1 MIGRVFLAALL
12 AGIAAGLLLGIFTE
26 TRLVPLILQAE
37 TFETEDVGHGD
48 HSHDATALAS
58 SENWAPSEGWE
69 RTGFTLVTSMLAGAG
84 FAAVLAGLSFVLA
97 IPITRRNGLIWGLC
111 GFLAVSLAPAAGLPP
126 SLPGMAEGA
135 LAARQVWWIA
145 TILCT
150 GTALW
155 LLTQRRESWMVFPA
169 LLVGLAPHVIGAPVI
184 LPHETAVGAMLV
196 QHFVANSLAVNAL
209 FWILL
214 GVFLGFALEKF
225 EKDAAP

>member
-37 TFETEDVGHGD
+37 TFETADAGHAD
-48 HSHDATALAS
+48 HSQEATA
-58 SENWAPSEGWE
+58 WAPSEGWE

-84 FAAVLAGLSFVLA
+84 FAAVLTGLSFVLA
-97 IPITRRNGLIWGLC
+97 VPITRANGMIWGLC
-111 GFLAVSLAPAAGLPP
+111 GFVAVSLAPAAGLPP
-126 SLPGMAEGA
+126 SLPGMAEGT

-150 GTALW
+150 GVALW
-155 LLTQRRESWMVFPA
+155 LITQRRESWMIFPA
-169 LLVGLAPHVIGAPVI
+169 LLVGLAPHVIGAPAI
-184 LPHETAVGAMLV
+184 LPHDTAVGAMLV

-214 GVFLGFALEKF
+214 GVFLGLALEQF

>member
-37 TFETEDVGHGD
+37 TFETADVGHAD
-48 HSHDATALAS
+48 HSQEATT
-58 SENWAPSEGWE
+58 WAPSEGWE

-84 FAAVLAGLSFVLA
+84 FAAVLTGLSFVLA
-97 IPITRRNGLIWGLC
+97 IPITRANGVIWGLC
-111 GFLAVSLAPAAGLPP
+111 GFVAVSLAPAAGLPP
-126 SLPGMAEGA
+126 SLPGMAEGT
-135 LAARQVWWIA
+135 LVARQVWWIA

-150 GTALW
+150 GVAFW
-155 LLTQRRESWMVFPA
+155 LITQRRESWMIFPA
-169 LLVGLAPHVIGAPVI
+169 LLVGLAPHVIGAPAL
-184 LPHETAVGAMLV
+184 LPHDTAVGAMLV

-214 GVFLGFALEKF
+214 GVFLGLALEQF